1 MAPLAPGGETPRVA
15 GLSAAGTPCLCLN
28 RTAENMEEG
37 EKFMTNY
44 AALARRWVRLEP
56 EPVFLVAIESE
67 AGVQTTLSLNA
78 SPVARS
84 VAIRTPQAAR
94 TLNTLLRTCA
104 SPLHAKRARFEHPA

>member
-1 MAPLAPGGETPRVA
+1 
-15 GLSAAGTPCLCLN
+15 
-28 RTAENMEEG
+28 MEEG

-67 AGVQTTLSLNA
+67 AGIPNTTLSLNA
-78 SPVARS
+78 SFVARS
-84 VAIRTPQAAR
+84 VATRTAQAAR

-104 SPLHAKRARFEHPA
+104 SHLHAKRARFEPPAS